1 MILSYSK
8 FNLNES
14 INSQNNDVIANFL
27 KEKLVDELKS
37 QSGPQIINTF
47 KKLLKSKNEFKI
59 KTIISYLDI
68 LSNRDVLLDK
78 CLKYIVSYKD
88 VSDKHK
94 IISALSSNLP
104 EIYKKLEMIGTEED
118 KFKTQINKDLG
129 DLGF

>member
-8 FNLNES
+8 FNLNET
-14 INSQNNDVIANFL
+14 INRQYDDAIANFL
-27 KEKLVDELKS
+27 EEKLLDELKS
-37 QSGPQIINTF
+37 KSETQIINTF

-59 KTIISYLDI
+59 KIIISYLDI
-68 LSNRDVLLDK
+68 LSSRDVVLDK
-78 CLKYIVSYKD
+78 CLKSIIAYND
-88 VSDKHK
+88 VSDKHQ

-104 EIYKKLEMIGTEED
+104 EIYKKAEMIGTEED

>member
-8 FNLNES
+8 FNLNET
-14 INSQNNDVIANFL
+14 INRQDDDAIANFL
-27 KEKLVDELKS
+27 EEKLLDELKS
-37 QSGPQIINTF
+37 KSETQIINTF

-59 KTIISYLDI
+59 KIIISYLDI
-68 LSNRDVLLDK
+68 LSSRDVVLDK
-78 CLKYIVSYKD
+78 CLKSIIAYND
-88 VSDKHK
+88 VSDKHQ

-104 EIYKKLEMIGTEED
+104 EIYKKAEMIGTEED

>member
-8 FNLNES
+8 FNLNET
-14 INSQNNDVIANFL
+14 INRQYDDAIANFL
-27 KEKLVDELKS
+27 EEKLLDELKS
-37 QSGPQIINTF
+37 KSETQIINTF

-59 KTIISYLDI
+59 KIIISYLDI
-68 LSNRDVLLDK
+68 LSSRDVVLDK
-78 CLKYIVSYKD
+78 CLKSIIAYND

-104 EIYKKLEMIGTEED
+104 EIYKKAEMIGTEED